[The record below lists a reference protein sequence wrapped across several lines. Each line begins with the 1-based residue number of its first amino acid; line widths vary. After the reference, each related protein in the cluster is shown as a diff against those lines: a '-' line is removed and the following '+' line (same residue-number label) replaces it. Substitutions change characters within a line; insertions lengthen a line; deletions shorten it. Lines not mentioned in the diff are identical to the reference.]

1 MTEVP
6 ASHAQDA
13 LQSPEASPAQLLDK
27 VGWKERRKA
36 SEINLRSLVL

>member
-13 LQSPEASPAQLLDK
+13 LQSPEAVTSLAQLLDK
-27 VGWKERRKA
+27 VGLEGKKE
-36 SEINLRSLVL
+36 SF